1 MQIFESGRGKISSHS
16 TWTSFGSET
25 APGKS
30 HVMPDKIDRGNLFMQ
45 GERTSPRLTNSQ
57 RKESS

>member
-1 MQIFESGRGKISSHS
+1 MQIFESGRGKISSRS
-16 TWTSFGSET
+16 TWRSFGSET

-30 HVMPDKIDRGNLFMQ
+30 HVMPDKINRGNICMQ
-45 GERTSPRLTNSQ
+45 GEKISPRLTSSQ